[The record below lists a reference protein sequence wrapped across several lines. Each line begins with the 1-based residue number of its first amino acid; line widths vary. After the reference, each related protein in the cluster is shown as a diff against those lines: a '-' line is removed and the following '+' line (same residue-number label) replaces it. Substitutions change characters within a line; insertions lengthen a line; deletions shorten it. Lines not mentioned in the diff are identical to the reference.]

1 MTARWTSRCSSRG
14 LKVLALGVSLVLL
27 GAAAL
32 LLFLGAGAPRWV
44 GWLLVGTAVVVGVA
58 GYLLASLEARVEDD
72 RFVVAFGPFGL
83 PRRVIPLAQIRE
95 VAAAQ
100 IEPTEW
106 GGWGYRWIPW
116 AHASAAVIRRGP
128 GIVLGLEDGRRFA
141 VTVDDAREGALAL
154 GHALEA
160 ARGR

>member
-1 MTARWTSRCSSRG
+1 M
-14 LKVLALGVSLVLL
+14 LALGLTLVLL
-27 GAAAL
+27 GVAAL
-32 LLFLGAGAPRWV
+32 LFFLGGDLPTWV
-44 GWLLVGTAVVVGVA
+44 GWLLVVVSAVVGVS
-58 GYLLASLEARVEDD
+58 GYLLSSLEARVEDD
-72 RFVVAFGPFGL
+72 RFVVAFGPLGV
-83 PRRVIPLAQIRE
+83 PRRAIPLGQIRE
-95 VAAAQ
+95 VSAAQ
-100 IEPTEW
+100 IEPAEW

-141 VTVDDAREGALAL
+141 VTVDDAREGAVAL

>member
-1 MTARWTSRCSSRG
+1 
-14 LKVLALGVSLVLL
+14 VLALGLTLVLL
-27 GAAAL
+27 GVGL
-32 LLFLGAGAPRWV
+32 LLLLIGGDAPSWV
-44 GWLLVGTAVVVGVA
+44 GWLVVAIALVVGVS
-58 GYLLASLEARVEDD
+58 GYLLSSLEARVEDD
-72 RFVVAFGPFGL
+72 RFVVAFGPLGV
-83 PRRVIPLAQIRE
+83 PRRTIPLAQIRE

-141 VTVDDAREGALAL
+141 VTVDDAREGAVAL